1 MIMSLGGMIVD
12 VTHVLEELFVIT
24 SIFAIF
30 FILVAF
36 FFRRSLRQLVKI
48 FRLKNAITAR
58 QAKTVEELGIITE
71 SNPNEL
77 DFTPLAMKILKTRN
91 IIVLLESERFYL
103 SENEL
108 AAHHKNCKIMKFL
121 LPPPYYEKRA

>member
-1 MIMSLGGMIVD
+1 MSMGGMIMD
-12 VTHVLEELFVIT
+12 TSHVLEELIIIT

-36 FFRRSLRQLVKI
+36 FFRRSFRQLVTI
-48 FRLKNAITAR
+48 FRKKHAVTAR
-58 QAKTVEELGIITE
+58 QAKTVDELGIITE

-77 DFTPLAMKILKTRN
+77 DFTPLALKILKTRN
-91 IIVLLESERFYL
+91 IIVLLENERFYL

-108 AAHHKNCKIMKFL
+108 AAHYKNCKIMKFL
-121 LPPPYYEKRA
+121 LPPPFYEKRA

>member
-1 MIMSLGGMIVD
+1 MEI
-12 VTHVLEELFVIT
+12 TPVLEELLVIT

-30 FILVAF
+30 FLLVAF

-48 FRLKNAITAR
+48 FRMKNALSAKQAR
-58 QAKTVEELGIITE
+58 TSEELGITTE

-77 DFTPLAMKILKTRN
+77 DFTPLALKILQTRN

-108 AAHHKNCKIMKFL
+108 AAHYKNCRIMKFF
-121 LPPPYYEKRA
+121 LPPPYYETGA